1 MANPTNP
8 SVTAWISDLKQG
20 QQEAA
25 QKLWQRYC
33 QRLVEMA
40 RQKLGHASRRV
51 ADEEDIAQIAFYSLC
66 DAVKHNRFPRL
77 DDRDDL
83 WQILLVITERKVIDH
98 VRASKRQ
105 KRGSGD
111 VRGESIFLN
120 LNAEEMTR
128 GIERV
133 IDNEPTPEYAALAV
147 EQCRE
152 LLEMLPNQQLRQV
165 ALWKLEG
172 WKNKEIAQKL
182 GCIPETVERKLRG
195 IREIWAD
202 IPGEMS

>member
-1 MANPTNP
+1 MGTPANT
-8 SVTAWISDLKQG
+8 SVTAWLADLKQG

-40 RQKLGHASRRV
+40 RKKLGYASRRV
-51 ADEEDIAQIAFYSLC
+51 ADEEDVALMAFYSLC
-66 DAVKHNRFPRL
+66 DAVQKDRFPRL

-105 KRGSGD
+105 KRGGGE
-111 VRGESIFLN
+111 VRGESVFLN
-120 LNAEEMTR
+120 LDQEDLAR

-133 IDNEPTPEYAALAV
+133 MDNEPTPEYAVLAV
-147 EQCRE
+147 EQCRD
-152 LLEMLPNQQLRQV
+152 LLETLPSEELRQI

-172 WKNKEIAQKL
+172 WKNKEIAKKV
-182 GCIPETVERKLRG
+182 GCITETIERKLRG
-195 IREIWAD
+195 IREIWSEVTSD
-202 IPGEMS
+202 